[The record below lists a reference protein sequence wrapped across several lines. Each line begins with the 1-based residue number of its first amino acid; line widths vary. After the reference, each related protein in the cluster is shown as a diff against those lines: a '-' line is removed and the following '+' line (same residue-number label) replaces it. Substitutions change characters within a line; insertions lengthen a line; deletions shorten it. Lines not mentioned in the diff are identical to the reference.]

1 VFFCEFFT
9 DVSCERR
16 EERGAA
22 IKKHAMSGEGTD
34 EAVPVWTPDQS
45 IETAFR
51 AKMNLKEECVNHLKT
66 VGLVMKSPEVHMED
80 ADNFHAAGRYNE
92 ERFKNEIFSPEEK
105 DVYVRFSGA
114 NGQKGMVMCFW
125 GEHTTL
131 EVWRAKS
138 AMEFAKPTKLVTGT
152 RKEKDSKLIHAENL
166 TKYSTGEV
174 YGGAG
179 FFTDPRSELDEAKT
193 GDARLFF
200 SPLCAFAITVEYHP
214 TKTMAV
220 LGRQRRFPVIIN
232 YRIDGL
238 FSTTFSTSWQVIHTH

>member
-1 VFFCEFFT
+1 
-9 DVSCERR
+9 
-16 EERGAA
+16 
-22 IKKHAMSGEGTD
+22 MSGEGAD

-66 VGLVMKSPEVHMED
+66 VGLVMKSPDVHMED
-80 ADNFHAAGRYNE
+80 ADNFHAAGRYIE
-92 ERFKNEIFSPEEK
+92 ERFKNELFSPEEK
-105 DVYVRFSGA
+105 DVYVRFSGT
-114 NGQKGMVMCFW
+114 NGQKGMVMFFW

-166 TKYSTGEV
+166 TKYSTGEI